1 MGLPGLTVTPDPT
14 EARLA
19 RLKRRAGLA
28 LLWEDAW
35 PPLSWASAV
44 VLLFLAVSWFGLW
57 YETPRLA
64 RFIGLVAFGLALL
77 FALAPLVRLSW
88 PAKGRVLARLD
99 LDSTDQNE
107 PASGLSD
114 RLANAGGDE
123 TTRALWAMHRA
134 RLAQRLES
142 VEVEP
147 PSPGMARR
155 DPRAFRFAAILLALV
170 GAFAAGS
177 ERYARVAA
185 AFDAITPAAPAVAP
199 RVDAWIDPPA
209 YTGKPPILLKAVG
222 QVAPETI
229 SAPEDSALIVRS
241 TPGAVAI
248 EATGGLAS
256 VEAKASA
263 SDQKTLEE
271 HRFVLHGDGEARLR
285 QGASTLATFTFHV
298 TPKGHPTIA
307 LIDPPQ
313 PNLSGSLT
321 LHYSVADV
329 YGSANAEAN
338 FAQPSGGLPAP
349 RSLVG
354 PPKLQLALPNAA
366 NGVGD
371 ARTTSDLA
379 EHPWAG
385 AQVTMTL
392 KATNVA
398 GQTGES
404 APITMTLPQRNFVNP
419 LARALVEQRRDLILD
434 PDHNRPHVAKALDA
448 LAIAPDAFDVKPN
461 AYLGLHEGQLLLA
474 AAVGDKALL
483 GVADWLW
490 TVALQIEDGDASQAL
505 RDLRAAEQKLR
516 DALKRG
522 ASEQELKKLAQEM
535 RDAAER
541 YFAEMAQNA
550 DRDAAN
556 EEPQPDSRDLDA
568 MLDKLDEAARTGSRD
583 EAQAMLDELQN
594 MMENMRS
601 AKEAQSSP
609 AQKQMRQQMRDLD
622 KLLKDQQALRDDT
635 FRRDQRER
643 SGAEPPK
650 DGDDGQSLDK
660 RQQSLAERL
669 KELQKQLEQ
678 LGAPHEKKFGEAQA
692 DMTEAQG
699 DLQGDQPGEG
709 AKPGQGSKPGDGDE
723 PGGNGSGRKPGH
735 TGKGDAV
742 DAQGR
747 ALQALREGAQSMQQ
761 QMQGGGK
768 GQRGYTAMPGN
779 GRPSGKDPLGR
790 GQNGARGTSEGRL
803 SGGADSAERA
813 RRVLQELRRRLADPN
828 RPTDERDYLER
839 LLDRP

>member
-1 MGLPGLTVTPDPT
+1 MSRT
-14 EARLA
+14 
-19 RLKRRAGLA
+19 KF
-28 LLWEDAW
+28 
-35 PPLSWASAV
+35 SN
-44 VLLFLAVSWFGLW
+44 
-57 YETPRLA
+57 A
-64 RFIGLVAFGLALL
+64 RF
-77 FALAPLVRLSW
+77 LS
-88 PAKGRVLARLD
+88 
-99 LDSTDQNE
+99 
-107 PASGLSD
+107 
-114 RLANAGGDE
+114 
-123 TTRALWAMHRA
+123 
-134 RLAQRLES
+134 
-142 VEVEP
+142 
-147 PSPGMARR
+147 
-155 DPRAFRFAAILLALV
+155 
-170 GAFAAGS
+170 
-177 ERYARVAA
+177 
-185 AFDAITPAAPAVAP
+185 
-199 RVDAWIDPPA
+199 
-209 YTGKPPILLKAVG
+209 
-222 QVAPETI
+222 
-229 SAPEDSALIVRS
+229 
-241 TPGAVAI
+241 
-248 EATGGLAS
+248 
-256 VEAKASA
+256 
-263 SDQKTLEE
+263 
-271 HRFVLHGDGEARLR
+271 
-285 QGASTLATFTFHV
+285 
-298 TPKGHPTIA
+298 
-307 LIDPPQ
+307 
-313 PNLSGSLT
+313 
-321 LHYSVADV
+321 
-329 YGSANAEAN
+329 
-338 FAQPSGGLPAP
+338 
-349 RSLVG
+349 
-354 PPKLQLALPNAA
+354 
-366 NGVGD
+366 
-371 ARTTSDLA
+371 
-379 EHPWAG
+379 
-385 AQVTMTL
+385 
-392 KATNVA
+392 
-398 GQTGES
+398 
-404 APITMTLPQRNFVNP
+404 
-419 LARALVEQRRDLILD
+419 ARAASFR
-434 PDHNRPHVAKALDA
+434 
-448 LAIAPDAFDVKPN
+448 
-461 AYLGLHEGQLLLA
+461 
-474 AAVGDKALL
+474 
-483 GVADWLW
+483 
-490 TVALQIEDGDASQAL
+490 DASQAL